1 MTKSTSW
8 SKNVPQK
15 IIYNQGSIS
24 ALQCVE
30 SEDE

>member
-8 SKNVPQK
+8 PKNVPKK

-24 ALQCVE
+24 ALQCVG
-30 SEDE
+30 SKDK